1 MAYRDPEVQKRKD
14 RERHRRRVAER
25 LAAGL
30 CPKCGKRPPAPDRSV
45 CDGCAE
51 KGRAAGRARDARLR
65 AAGQPRRDPDRAKA
79 YERER
84 SRRKAERRREAGL
97 CGKCGRNPVAPDRRT
112 CDPCAAKRREADR
125 IRYAEAKAAG
135 LQYGGKPAAA
145 KREAA
150 RIASRKRHAA
160 RRAANACTRCG
171 RRPPVAGGT
180 ICEPCRAARR
190 EAARELY
197 AARRATGLC
206 VKCGAP
212 ARGGGARCAPCSVLQ
227 SDSRSCRTQE
237 RREPRPL
244 LDPAPCGPLHGL
256 RSAASFGAARCDACA
271 RRSYE
276 RSDHVRGMPA
286 WPPSFAVFL
295 VGADEPL
302 AVFDDEMEVAA
313 FIAFEKLDRR
323 QVEVVR
329 DASPLATLAGWE

>member
-30 CPKCGKRPPAPDRSV
+30 CPKCGKCPPGPDRSV
-45 CDGCAE
+45 CDACAE

-65 AAGQPRRDPDRAKA
+65 VAGRPRRDPDRARE

-97 CGKCGRNPVAPDRRT
+97 CGKCGRNPVPPGHRA
-112 CDPCAAKRREADR
+112 CEPCAAKRRAADR
-125 IRYAEAKAAG
+125 IRYAEARAAG

-145 KREAA
+145 KRKAA

-171 RRPPVAGGT
+171 RRPPVAGGPL
-180 ICEPCRAARR
+180 CKPCRAARR
-190 EAARELY
+190 EAARALY
-197 AARRATGLC
+197 AARRAASLC

-212 ARGGGARCAPCSVLQ
+212 ANDGGARCTPCSALQ
-227 SDSRSCRTQE
+227 SDSRSAGRKNAANRARYWT
-237 RREPRPL
+237 RRRA
-244 LDPAPCGPLHGL
+244 DRCTDCGAP
-256 RSAASFGAARCDACA
+256 SFSAARCDACA

-323 QVEVVR
+323 QVEIVR